1 MKIAVTR
8 QNCKILLFLA
18 ALGLSAPC
26 ASAAELEIVVSNV
39 RSTDGRVK
47 LMLFDRAEGFRKEDK
62 SREVLALSAVV
73 GMVRG
78 VFKDLP
84 PGRYAIV
91 TYHDEN
97 GDGKLN
103 LSFGMFPKEGYG
115 LSNNPSVSGPPAFQD
130 AAFDLPASGAK
141 LAIQLA
147 Y

>member
-1 MKIAVTR
+1 MRTR
-8 QNCKILLFLA
+8 TLLILA
-18 ALGLSAPC
+18 ALGLSALS
-26 ASAAELEIVVSNV
+26 AIAAELEVEVGGV
-39 RSTDGRVK
+39 RSADGQVK

-62 SREVLALSAVV
+62 SREVLALPAAV
-73 GMVRG
+73 GTVRG
-78 VFKDLP
+78 IFRDLP

-91 TYHDEN
+91 TYHDED

-103 LSFGMFPKEGYG
+103 LRFGMLPMEGYG

-130 AAFDLPASGAK
+130 AAFDVPETGAK

>member
-1 MKIAVTR
+1 MGTR
-8 QNCKILLFLA
+8 TLLILA
-18 ALGLSAPC
+18 ALGLSALS
-26 ASAAELEIVVSNV
+26 AIAAELEVEVGGV
-39 RSTDGRVK
+39 RSADGQVK

-62 SREVLALSAVV
+62 SREVLALPAAVGTV
-73 GMVRG
+73 SG
-78 VFKDLP
+78 VFRDLP

-91 TYHDEN
+91 TYHDED

-103 LSFGMFPKEGYG
+103 LRFGMFPREGYG

-130 AAFDLPASGAK
+130 AAFDLPETGAK

>member
-8 QNCKILLFLA
+8 QNCKTLLILA

-62 SREVLALSAVV
+62 SRELLALPAAV
-73 GMVRG
+73 GTVRG

-91 TYHDEN
+91 IYHDEN

-130 AAFDLPASGAK
+130 AAFDLPESGAK

>member
-1 MKIAVTR
+1 MGTR
-8 QNCKILLFLA
+8 TLLVLA
-18 ALGLSAPC
+18 AQGLSALS
-26 ASAAELEIVVSNV
+26 AIAAELEVEVGGV
-39 RSTDGRVK
+39 RSADGQVK

-62 SREVLALSAVV
+62 SREVLALPAAVGTV
-73 GMVRG
+73 SG
-78 VFKDLP
+78 VFRDLP

-91 TYHDEN
+91 TYHDED

-103 LSFGMFPKEGYG
+103 LRFGMFPKEGYG

-130 AAFDLPASGAK
+130 AAFDLPEMGAK

>member
-1 MKIAVTR
+1 MGTR
-8 QNCKILLFLA
+8 TLLILA
-18 ALGLSAPC
+18 AQGLSALS
-26 ASAAELEIVVSNV
+26 AIAAELEVEVGGV
-39 RSTDGRVK
+39 RSADGQVK

-62 SREVLALSAVV
+62 SREVLALPAAVGTV
-73 GMVRG
+73 SG
-78 VFKDLP
+78 VFRDLP

-91 TYHDEN
+91 TYHDED

-103 LSFGMFPKEGYG
+103 LRFGMFPTEGYG

-130 AAFDLPASGAK
+130 TAFDLPETGAK